1 MSVPK
6 VSRSARQRGALLALI
21 LLCTAMGAAL
31 GGGLYEGIV
40 VNPMWSQD
48 PPRSFALIQPDT
60 GVPLQSFWIPIHAA
74 ITVGLLLALVL
85 SWPDRGVRRVLLV
98 GLAAYV
104 VMRAWSFA
112 YFIPEM
118 LAFQEVPVGAG
129 PDPELAARVDRW
141 VGLTWLRLPLD
152 LIAWA
157 SFLAAL
163 RRSPGSPPL
172 QRFAPAALVIAAVIG
187 TASCSCSPPFRD
199 CAEIE
204 PELLATL
211 PDRLSATGLYA
222 DITAGALAEDVYPFT
237 PRFELW
243 SDSADKRRWIYLP
256 PGTTIDTREQ
266 DSWVFPAGTKLWKE
280 FVRDGTRVETRLLFK
295 HGPEPEAWTPVAYL
309 WDGDDAWIA
318 TGGAANAAGTAHD
331 VPSAAQCRG
340 CHGGIRSGV
349 LGFSAVQL
357 PVTGAAGGLDL
368 ATLASRGWLTAPPP
382 DNALPGDA
390 TAQAALGYLHAN
402 CGHCH
407 NQDRPPRNGPRCFD
421 PERDFDFLLRT
432 AELERLEFTATYR
445 TAVGRVIDPGNGGG
459 SSIVVRMRSRDPWWG
474 MPALGTEDVD
484 TEGVELVKRWIDS
497 LPPE

>member
-6 VSRSARQRGALLALI
+6 STRRRAALAALVV
-21 LLCTAMGAAL
+21 LLTAMGAAL
-31 GGGLYEGIV
+31 GGGLYEGLV
-40 VNPMWSQD
+40 VNPVWSQD
-48 PPRSFALIQPDT
+48 PPRSFTLIQPDT
-60 GVPLQSFWIPIHAA
+60 GVPLQTFWIPIHAA
-74 ITVGLLLALVL
+74 ITVGLLLALIL
-85 SWPDRGVRRVLLV
+85 TWRERGVRRVLLV

-129 PDPELAARVDRW
+129 PGPELAARVDRW

-157 SFLAAL
+157 CFLIAL
-163 RRSPGSPPL
+163 RRTAGPSPL
-172 QRFAPAALVIAAVIG
+172 RRLAPAALALAAVIG
-187 TASCSCSPPFRD
+187 TTSCSCTPPFRD
-199 CAEIE
+199 CAEID
-204 PELLATL
+204 PELLAAL

-222 DITAGALAEDVYPFT
+222 DLPAGTLADGVYPFT

-243 SDSADKRRWIYLP
+243 SDGAGKRRWIYLP
-256 PGTTIDTREQ
+256 PGTAIDSS
-266 DSWVFPAGTKLWKE
+266 DPDGWVFPAGTKLWKE
-280 FVRDGTRVETRLLFK
+280 FVRDGIRVETRLLLK
-295 HGPEPEAWTPVAYL
+295 HGPEPQAWTPVAYL

-318 TGGAANAAGTAHD
+318 PDGAGDAGDTPHD

-340 CHGGIRSGV
+340 CHGGTRSGV
-349 LGFSAVQL
+349 LGFSAMQL
-357 PVTGAAGGLDL
+357 PITGEPGELDL
-368 ATLASRGWLTAPPP
+368 ESIASRGWLTAPPP
-382 DNALPGDA
+382 ADNTVPGDA

-407 NQDRPPRNGPRCFD
+407 NQDRPPRDGARCFD

-432 AELERLEFTATYR
+432 GELDRVESTATHR
-445 TAVGRVIDPGNGGG
+445 TAVGGVIEPGNGDG

-484 TEGVELVKRWIDS
+484 TEGVTLVRRWIDS